1 MNTKLIQTVVF
12 KRNTKFLHG
21 VLSKL
26 KSGAAQRLSS
36 ESRRVSPADVA
47 LQLQGGELIA
57 VHKDPKTNSIT
68 IFNYIQ
74 GGQEQ

>member
-36 ESRRVSPADVA
+36 EAQRVSPADVA
-47 LQLQGGELIA
+47 LQFKGGELVA
-57 VHKDPKTNSIT
+57 VHRDPKTKSLT
-68 IFNYIQ
+68 IFNYVQ